1 MNLTNKQL
9 QRNHSHINSSENL
22 QYYDLKVNIVRYA
35 SNPSQESKWTLDK
48 QVCNS
53 TAFDYYKNN

>member
-22 QYYDLKVNIVRYA
+22 QHHDLKVNIVRYA
-35 SNPSQESKWTLDK
+35 GNPSQESKWTLDK

-53 TAFDYYKNN
+53 TAFDY

>member
-1 MNLTNKQL
+1 MQ
-9 QRNHSHINSSENL
+9 
-22 QYYDLKVNIVRYA
+22 VNT
-35 SNPSQESKWTLDK
+35 SQESKWTLDK

>member
-22 QYYDLKVNIVRYA
+22 QHHDLKVNIVRYA
-35 SNPSQESKWTLDK
+35 GNPSQESKWTLDK

-53 TAFDYYKNN
+53 TAFDH